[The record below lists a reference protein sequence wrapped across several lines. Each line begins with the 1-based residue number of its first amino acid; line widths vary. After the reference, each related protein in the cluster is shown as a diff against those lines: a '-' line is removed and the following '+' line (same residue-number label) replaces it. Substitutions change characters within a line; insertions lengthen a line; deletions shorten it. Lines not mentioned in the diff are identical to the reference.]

1 MKINVINQWGHYNN
15 IPVQVFT
22 FSGGEVHVKVDME
35 AFKSSFMNLENI
47 QKVEVHQDIRSSD
60 DFMAVVMVKD
70 ALDEIFRFNPKPIEL
85 ISLYVPYARQDR
97 YCEKGEAFGVKA
109 FSRLLNALNFSR
121 VVIADPHSE
130 VTPAVITNLDVIPQ
144 DEIAFKMLSWKLRM
158 ENFELVSPD
167 GGALKKIFKLG
178 TKMGLQVHCADKI
191 RDTATGNIVR
201 TDISVQDFKG
211 ANLMI
216 VDDICDGGRTFIELA
231 KVLRERNAGKIQL
244 FVTHGIFSKGVDV
257 FDGYIDCIHSFNV
270 WEDNVKDTN
279 TKGIL
284 VMNQKD
290 VQSLFSKIALDTWQ
304 SID

>member
-1 MKINVINQWGHYNN
+1 MKINIIDQFGNGNL

-22 FSGGEVHVKVDME
+22 FSGGEVHVKIDME
-35 AFKSSFMNLENI
+35 AIKEAYIDTTNSKRAEI
-47 QKVEVHQDIRSSD
+47 HQDIRSSD
-60 DFMAVVMVKD
+60 DFMSVVMVKD
-70 ALDEIFRFNPKPIEL
+70 ALDEIFRFHPIPIEL
-85 ISLYVPYARQDR
+85 FSLYVPYARQDR

-109 FSRLLNALNFSR
+109 FARLLNALGFSR

-144 DEIAFKMLSWKLRM
+144 HEIAFHMLGWKLRM

-178 TKMGLQVHCADKI
+178 TQMNLQVHCADKI
-191 RDTATGNIVR
+191 RDTATGNIIR

-231 KVLRERNAGKIQL
+231 KVLRERNAGKIEL

-257 FDGYIDCIHSFNV
+257 FDGYVDCIHSFNV
-270 WEDNVKDTN
+270 WENNVQDTN
-279 TKGIL
+279 TKGLL
-284 VMNQKD
+284 VINQKE
-290 VQSLFSKIALDTWQ
+290 VQQQIVLK
-304 SID
+304 

>member
-1 MKINVINQWGHYNN
+1 MKINIIDQFGNGNL

-22 FSGGEVHVKVDME
+22 FSGGEVHVKIDME
-35 AFKSSFMNLENI
+35 AIKEAYIDTTNS
-47 QKVEVHQDIRSSD
+47 KRVEIHQDIRSSD
-60 DFMAVVMVKD
+60 DFMSVVMVKD
-70 ALDEIFRFNPKPIEL
+70 ALDEIFRFHPVPIEL
-85 ISLYVPYARQDR
+85 FSLYVPYARQDR

-109 FSRLLNALNFSR
+109 FARLLNALGFSR

-144 DEIAFKMLSWKLRM
+144 HEIAFHMLGWKLRM
-158 ENFELVSPD
+158 EKFELVSPD

-178 TKMGLQVHCADKI
+178 TQMNLQVHCADKI
-191 RDTATGNIVR
+191 RDTATGNIIR

-231 KVLRERNAGKIQL
+231 KVLRERNAGKIEL

-257 FDGYIDCIHSFNV
+257 FDGYVDCIHSFNV
-270 WEDNVKDTN
+270 WENNVQDTN
-279 TKGIL
+279 TKGLL
-284 VMNQKD
+284 VINQKE
-290 VQSLFSKIALDTWQ
+290 VQQQIVLK
-304 SID
+304 

>member
-1 MKINVINQWGHYNN
+1 MKINIIDQFGNGNI

-22 FSGGEVHVKVDME
+22 FSGGEVHVKIDME
-35 AFKSSFMNLENI
+35 AIKEAYIDTTNS
-47 QKVEVHQDIRSSD
+47 KRVEIHQDIRSSD
-60 DFMAVVMVKD
+60 DFMSVVMVKD
-70 ALDEIFRFNPKPIEL
+70 ALDEIFRFHPVPIEL
-85 ISLYVPYARQDR
+85 FSLYVPYARQDR

-109 FSRLLNALNFSR
+109 FARLLNALGFSR

-144 DEIAFKMLSWKLRM
+144 HEIAFHMLGWKLRM

-178 TKMGLQVHCADKI
+178 TQMNLQVHCADKI
-191 RDTATGNIVR
+191 RDTATGNIIR

-231 KVLRERNAGKIQL
+231 KVLRERNAGKIEL

-257 FDGYIDCIHSFNV
+257 FDGYVDCIHSFNV
-270 WEDNVKDTN
+270 WENNVQGTN
-279 TKGIL
+279 TKGLL
-284 VMNQKD
+284 VINQKE
-290 VQSLFSKIALDTWQ
+290 VQQQIVLK
-304 SID
+304 

>member
-1 MKINVINQWGHYNN
+1 MKINIIDQFGNGNI

-22 FSGGEVHVKVDME
+22 FSGGEVHVKIDME
-35 AFKSSFMNLENI
+35 AIKEAYIDTTNS
-47 QKVEVHQDIRSSD
+47 KRVEIHQDIRSSD
-60 DFMAVVMVKD
+60 DFMAVVMAKD
-70 ALDEIFRFNPKPIEL
+70 ALDEIFRFHPVPIEL
-85 ISLYVPYARQDR
+85 FSLYVPYARQDR

-109 FSRLLNALNFSR
+109 FARLLNALGFSR

-144 DEIAFKMLSWKLRM
+144 HEIAFHMLGWKLRM

-178 TKMGLQVHCADKI
+178 TQMNLQVHCADKI
-191 RDTATGNIVR
+191 RDTATGNIIR

-231 KVLRERNAGKIQL
+231 KVLRERNAGKIEL
-244 FVTHGIFSKGVDV
+244 FITHGIFSKGVDV
-257 FDGYIDCIHSFNV
+257 FDGYVDCIHSFNV
-270 WEDNVKDTN
+270 WENNVQDTN
-279 TKGIL
+279 TKGLL
-284 VMNQKD
+284 VINQKE
-290 VQSLFSKIALDTWQ
+290 VQRQIVLK
-304 SID
+304 